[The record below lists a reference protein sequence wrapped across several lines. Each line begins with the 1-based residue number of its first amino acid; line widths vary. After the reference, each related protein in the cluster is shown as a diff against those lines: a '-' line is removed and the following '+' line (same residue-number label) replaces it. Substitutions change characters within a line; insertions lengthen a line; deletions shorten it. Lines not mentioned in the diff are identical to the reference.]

1 MPRHHLTSKLE
12 QETKTSQGRQ
22 GGAPLSWSNGGA
34 TDEPVKATSAL
45 SPRSMTPPLVTAG
58 FSLSIRLAIES
69 PLISAARG
77 IDWPLLHTPE
87 HCFDPLGDR
96 SEENQCQ
103 GVPTANLA
111 RCPCTSIRGQRANW
125 PTQSGFPIAKRKRRR
140 GAPKEADKSPDVS
153 RLMRFLRCAIR

>member
-12 QETKTSQGRQ
+12 QETKTSRRRQ
-22 GGAPLSWSNGGA
+22 GGAPHSWSNGVA
-34 TDEPVKATSAL
+34 VDEPVKATSAH
-45 SPRSMTPPLVTAG
+45 SPRSMCPPLATAG

-87 HCFDPLGDR
+87 HRFDPQGEGG
-96 SEENQCQ
+96 EEIQCQ

-125 PTQSGFPIAKRKRRR
+125 RAKSGFPIAKRKRQK
-140 GAPKEADKSPDVS
+140 GEHKEADKSPDVS